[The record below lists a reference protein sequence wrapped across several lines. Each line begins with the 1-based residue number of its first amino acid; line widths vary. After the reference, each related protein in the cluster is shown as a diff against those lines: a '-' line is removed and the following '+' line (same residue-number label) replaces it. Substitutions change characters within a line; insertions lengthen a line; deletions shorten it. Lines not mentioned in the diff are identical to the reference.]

1 MGNFAWRHFTELSWS
16 VPAHA
21 VGAESAW
28 MSPEEEKAEMLWRGV
43 GKREPE
49 KLGSVVAP
57 GSICASWWDPALFVA
72 VQPGEATFS
81 PDALSCL

>member
-1 MGNFAWRHFTELSWS
+1 MPG
-16 VPAHA
+16 
-21 VGAESAW
+21 
-28 MSPEEEKAEMLWRGV
+28 

-57 GSICASWWDPALFVA
+57 GSVCASWWGSVCASWWDPALFVG

>member
-1 MGNFAWRHFTELSWS
+1 MQWVQKVLGCHLKKKKQKCCGW
-16 VPAHA
+16 
-21 VGAESAW
+21 G
-28 MSPEEEKAEMLWRGV
+28 

-57 GSICASWWDPALFVA
+57 GSICASWWDPALFVG